1 MKKKVTD
8 FICGLWCKKADEDCK
23 PKNHTCS
30 ENQWFYTEFYERVS
44 CDLLYLSIDL
54 WGVYEVRGWG
64 GGGGRGYDH
73 VVSLRWRRGSC
84 CLRSLSVVVVVESAW
99 HSARSSV
106 IKQSGAGSMPDAP
119 LPTILLPSSS
129 FSLLLLCH
137 PSISAYSDKIQSNST
152 LSLCVSFPVR
162 PHLPVFLCEW
172 TCVCVCLSPSIE
184 RQSRGR
190 GLQGARWCMWSLCKH
205 RLRAI
210 NADITEVTEGRCCVV
225 VAVGELCVC
234 RCVTLF

>member
-1 MKKKVTD
+1 MILHRILWTCLVWPPV
-8 FICGLWCKKADEDCK
+8 FINWPLGC
-23 PKNHTCS
+23 
-30 ENQWFYTEFYERVS
+30 
-44 CDLLYLSIDL
+44 
-54 WGVYEVRGWG
+54 VRGEGVRG
-64 GGGGRGYDH
+64 GGGGGYDH